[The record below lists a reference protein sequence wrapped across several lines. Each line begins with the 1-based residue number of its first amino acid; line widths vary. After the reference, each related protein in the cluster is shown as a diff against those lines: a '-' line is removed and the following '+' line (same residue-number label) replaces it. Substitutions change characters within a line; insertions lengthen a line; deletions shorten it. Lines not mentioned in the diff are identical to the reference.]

1 MHRKLFL
8 AAYDVRDP
16 RRLARAL
23 RVVRGY
29 ASGGQ
34 KSAYECWLLPS
45 ERRSLLRDM
54 ASVLDFQEDSFAIIP
69 LEPKKPLITLGQ
81 AVQPVDPQ
89 FFYFG

>member
-1 MHRKLFL
+1 MHRKLFV

-34 KSAYECWLLPS
+34 KSAYECWLLPA
-45 ERRSLLRDM
+45 ERQSLLRDM
-54 ASVLDFQEDSFAIIP
+54 AAVIDLEQDSFAIIP
-69 LEPKKPLITLGQ
+69 LEPSRPLITLGQ